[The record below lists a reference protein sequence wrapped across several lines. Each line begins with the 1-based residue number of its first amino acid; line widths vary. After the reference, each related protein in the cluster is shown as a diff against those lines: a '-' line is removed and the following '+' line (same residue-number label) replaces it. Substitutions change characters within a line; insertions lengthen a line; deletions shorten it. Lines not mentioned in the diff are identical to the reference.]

1 MKTLK
6 EQIAELRAAGYRALP
21 AQAKVA
27 HDAVLLAMHRSGFK
41 LKSAIKGGVGG
52 QKGQSILIQHC

>member
-1 MKTLK
+1 MMKTLR
-6 EQIAELRAAGYRALP
+6 EQIAELRNVGYRALP

-41 LKSAIKGGVGG
+41 LNTVSM
-52 QKGQSILIQHC
+52 S

>member
-27 HDAVLLAMHRSGFK
+27 HDAVLLAMLAVSLRLAAPSFRSNVRTCC
-41 LKSAIKGGVGG
+41 SM
-52 QKGQSILIQHC
+52 